1 MQFKGIKN
9 MQLKIPNKPAEL
21 CLKITLS
28 SALLFAC
35 GCVMTPEY
43 EHPKNSLPKYVLEA
57 KNFKYDKSL
66 WKSATPIDDLP
77 KGNWWKIFNDE
88 TLNALMEECD
98 KNNPDIT
105 AAFYNVEKMRERA
118 FVEESDLYPHIN
130 SRDYYMRDGRSDGF
144 LPVPT
149 GTYNSWVVGLG
160 TTWDLD
166 LFGRIQSMVVKERAL
181 VQASYNLYCNLMLS
195 IHARI
200 ASEYFF
206 ARQCESEIK
215 LLSDTLKVRKIQ
227 TEFAQ
232 KRLSLKFASK
242 LDLSRAKVL
251 EYEAASQLDYVKRQL
266 DAAKNRIAL
275 LCGRSATDF
284 ELKCAPPSPTR
295 FPTFRKCSLRSCL
308 SADPI
313 SRLPS
318 ATFTPRTR
326 NLAQIRRPSSRQYR

>member
-35 GCVMTPEY
+35 GCVMIPEY

-181 VQASYNLYCNLMLS
+181 V
-195 IHARI
+195 
-200 ASEYFF
+200 
-206 ARQCESEIK
+206 
-215 LLSDTLKVRKIQ
+215 
-227 TEFAQ
+227 
-232 KRLSLKFASK
+232 
-242 LDLSRAKVL
+242 
-251 EYEAASQLDYVKRQL
+251 
-266 DAAKNRIAL
+266 
-275 LCGRSATDF
+275 
-284 ELKCAPPSPTR
+284 
-295 FPTFRKCSLRSCL
+295 
-308 SADPI
+308 
-313 SRLPS
+313 
-318 ATFTPRTR
+318 
-326 NLAQIRRPSSRQYR
+326 